1 MEQLNIKTKEVKTM
15 RVFTTNWYL
24 YKTYLHPISKK
35 SQTRNSETVT
45 EIYVPKKRRA
55 FKPKNREAK
64 KRTMNFE
71 EDLLEAIDEGLSLL
85 GESSKQAIYFHLEKT
100 FNMNRLD
107 IPYRIEEFI
116 DAIEKI
122 FGSGAKIL
130 EIQIMKC
137 LFNKVGYTF
146 RYYPRQKSLTF
157 TEYIAAVK
165 LEKNNYENI
174 KEQQPKP
181 NRKQNGKK
189 DNRRTNTLRR
199 SQKPSNNWI
208 FRSFSGIRIL

>member
-1 MEQLNIKTKEVKTM
+1 MEQLNRKTKEVKTM
-15 RVFTTNWYL
+15 GVFTTNWYL
-24 YKTYLHPISKK
+24 YKTYLHPISKN
-35 SQTRNSETVT
+35 SQTRNSGIATK
-45 EIYVPKKRRA
+45 IYGSKKRRG
-55 FKPKNREAK
+55 FNSKNREAEK
-64 KRTMNFE
+64 KTMSFE

-85 GESSKQAIYFHLEKT
+85 GESSKQAVYCHLEKT
-100 FNMNRLD
+100 FKMNRLD

-116 DAIEKI
+116 DAVEKI

-137 LFNKVGYTF
+137 LFKKVGYTF
-146 RYYPRQKSLTF
+146 KHYPKQKNLTF

-174 KEQQPKP
+174 KEQQPNP

-189 DNRRTNTLRR
+189 DNRRTNTLGR
-199 SQKPSNNWI
+199 SQKQSNWI
-208 FRSFSGIRIL
+208 SKSFSGIALL